1 MTRTHALFSLM
12 AATLWAGTAAAV
24 DGVLEI
30 NETCAALAGCFSG
43 DTAGYPVTID
53 GSAGGSYRLTSNL
66 IVPDEN
72 TDGIVVSTPSV
83 TLDLNGFEIVRS
95 GCEGAYIGCTPAS
108 GTGIGIALQNSSSY
122 YRGMVVKNGNITGMG
137 SAGVHVGESST
148 VTGLHVRWCRS
159 LGIGANEGSTVEGNI
174 VDGSETG
181 IIAFGASRVQRNVVT
196 NFTLS
201 GIFLQ
206 AEGGYG
212 DNVVK
217 GSGTTISGGVNM
229 GGNVCNGS
237 ATCP

>member
-1 MTRTHALFSLM
+1 MTRTHALFTLI

-24 DGVLEI
+24 DGVVEI

-66 IVPDEN
+66 IVPNEN

-83 TLDLNGFEIVRS
+83 TIDLNGFEIVRS
-95 GCEGAYIGCTPAS
+95 GCEGAIFDCTPVG
-108 GTGIGIALQNSSSY
+108 GTGIGIALQGFSSA
-122 YRGMVVKNGNITGMG
+122 YRGMVVKNGSITGMG
-137 SAGVHVGESST
+137 SSGVQVGESST
-148 VTGLHVRWCRS
+148 VTGLHVRWCRD
-159 LGIGANEGSTVEGNI
+159 LGIGAYAGSTVEGNI
-174 VDGSETG
+174 VDGSTSG
-181 IIAFGASRVQRNVVT
+181 ISVFGASRVQRNVVT
-196 NFTLS
+196 NFTNS
-201 GIFLQ
+201 GILLQ
-206 AEGGYG
+206 ADGGYG

-217 GSGTTISGGVNM
+217 GTGTTISGGVNM